1 MDSSDHENDLNH
13 RKLELYNAL
22 AQLAE
27 KYGIGGRTST
37 VAKLLTS
44 TQCERRIA
52 YSLVNISM
60 KSNQRFDGI
69 YREVSTFATV
79 KILDYLKARLDGDG
93 YNVALATETK
103 DVAGRYDITLVAGDP
118 CVVKVS
124 NEPIVRIEIKGL
136 TTGLPL
142 EQVGE
147 RFIWNN
153 SPLIVVRILLGQV
166 FLVRPSDLQGLVG
179 FSLSNNLAKAR
190 RILDE
195 AHYTVPGACYGCA
208 DTGCS
213 YNERRGLELRP
224 LISPVKVGEDLKL
237 ALMNLPKCAES
248 TASYVL
254 NELVAR
260 GYNPLAPSA
269 RTADSQDSPMENRG
283 HGPKLPS
290 PRLHVSTL
298 PWQESSGRATNSQK
312 DESA

>member
-1 MDSSDHENDLNH
+1 MESSDHENDLNH
-13 RKLELYNAL
+13 KKLELYNAL

-27 KYGIGGRTST
+27 KYGIEGRTST

-52 YSLVNISM
+52 YSLANIST

-69 YREVSTFATV
+69 YREVSNFATV
-79 KILDYLKARLDGDG
+79 KILDYLKARLDSDG

-124 NEPIVRIEIKGL
+124 DEPIVRIEIKGL

-147 RFIWNN
+147 RYIWNN
-153 SPLIVVRILLGQV
+153 SPLIVVRILPGQV
-166 FLVRPSDLQGLVG
+166 FLVRPSELEGLVN
-179 FSLSNNLAKAR
+179 FSLSNNLAKAM

-208 DTGCS
+208 DVGCP
-213 YNERRGLELRP
+213 YNERKGLESRP
-224 LISPVKVGEDLKL
+224 LISPVEVGEDLNL

-248 TASYVL
+248 TADYVL
-254 NELVAR
+254 KELEAR
-260 GYNPLAPSA
+260 GYHPPSPSA
-269 RTADSQDSPMENRG
+269 RTADSQNSSMEDRG
-283 HGPKLPS
+283 HGPKPPS
-290 PRLHVSTL
+290 PRLHMPKL
-298 PWQESSGRATNSQK
+298 PWQVSYGKAVNSEEAESS
-312 DESA
+312 